1 MVSSW
6 VAESFGVSDTEYHKA
21 YSREMIRQARMAA
34 KGLTPFEEDIE
45 PVWF

>member
-1 MVSSW
+1 MCSW
-6 VAESFGVSDTEYHKA
+6 VAESFGVSDAEYHLA

-34 KGLTPFEEDIE
+34 KGLTAYADDIE